1 MRDSPIHDAMQSTT
15 STVLKESTLYSM
27 LAVTAK
33 SVPALF
39 RSEKSI
45 PAAVLDQDYH
55 QAKEL

>member
-1 MRDSPIHDAMQSTT
+1 
-15 STVLKESTLYSM
+15 M